1 MSILT
6 NVFIGTVQV
15 LEEKPSNNDYNKSF
29 NAVIAGP
36 TPQDVT
42 KSVRFNN
49 FVGLTINARTAEF
62 HGFVSGGF
70 YEIVARMSVDKGQDG
85 KQYLNLNIVSIV
97 HNSVMTMGNENG
109 ADIGVVFPV
118 NKVIL
123 SGYTSYTKS
132 GTTSNGSNY
141 ESFLINTGGLYVS
154 NKVEKA
160 VTARAGVNV
169 TNWNPKG
176 FQDNQYVQVT
186 GSISRNG
193 QGYWSV
199 TADTV
204 IPLHQVEYYNPQQQ
218 QQTPPPQQSAPAPQ
232 QMSQQQQYGQA
243 PTPQNPN
250 FNQPQQTQPSGQP
263 YGQAAQTMQGNGYN
277 QGQGTL
283 PPQNG
288 YGQSQAPVQNPQYG
302 QAPNSVPQTPDF
314 SHPTPENTGFAGD
327 NNPNVST
334 LGSTGAFNPS
344 ESPFAGGNP
353 LDISDDDLPF

>member
-1 MSILT
+1 MLVTIMSILT
-6 NVFIGTVQV
+6 NVFVGTVQV
-15 LEEKPSNNDYNKSF
+15 LEERQSNSDYNKSF
-29 NAVIAGP
+29 NAVIAGAA
-36 TPQDVT
+36 PQDVT
-42 KSVRFNN
+42 KPVRFNN
-49 FVGLTINARTAEF
+49 FVSLSINARMAEYNN
-62 HGFVSGGF
+62 FVSGGF

-85 KQYLNLNIVSIV
+85 KQYLNLNVVSIV

-109 ADIGVVFPV
+109 ADIGVIFPV

-123 SGYTSYTKS
+123 SGYTSFTKS
-132 GTTSNGSNY
+132 GTTSNGNNY
-141 ESFLINTGGLYVS
+141 ESYLLNTGSMYVS
-154 NKVEKA
+154 NKAEKA

-169 TNWNPKG
+169 TDWNPKG

-193 QGYWSV
+193 QGYWGV
-199 TADTV
+199 TVDTV

-218 QQTPPPQQSAPAPQ
+218 QQQAPQSQQTAPTPQ
-232 QMSQQQQYGQA
+232 QMSQQQYGQA
-243 PTPQNPN
+243 PQNPN
-250 FNQPQQTQPSGQP
+250 FNQPQQTQPQP
-263 YGQAAQTMQGNGYN
+263 YGQSAPAMQGNGYN
-277 QGQGTL
+277 QGQGTM

-302 QAPNSVPQTPDF
+302 QAPTPQTPDF
-314 SHPTPENTGFAGD
+314 SRPTPENTGFAGD

-344 ESPFAGGNP
+344 ESPFSGGNP

>member
-15 LEEKPSNNDYNKSF
+15 LEEKPSNNDYNKLF

-62 HGFVSGGF
+62 HGFVSGSF

-85 KQYLNLNIVSIV
+85 KQYLNLNVVSIV

-132 GTTSNGSNY
+132 GTTSNGNNY

-250 FNQPQQTQPSGQP
+250 FNQPQQTQPSGQSAP
-263 YGQAAQTMQGNGYN
+263 AMQGNGYN
-277 QGQGTL
+277 QGQNSV
-283 PPQNG
+283 PQNG
-288 YGQSQAPVQNPQYG
+288 YGQPQAPVQNPQYG
-302 QAPNSVPQTPDF
+302 QTPTPTPQTPDF
-314 SHPTPENTGFAGD
+314 SRPAPENTGFAGD

-334 LGSTGAFNPS
+334 LGSTGVFNPS
-344 ESPFAGGNP
+344 ESPFSGGNP

>member
-1 MSILT
+1 MTIMSILT

-85 KQYLNLNIVSIV
+85 KQYLNLNVVSIV

-132 GTTSNGSNY
+132 GTTLNGNNY

-218 QQTPPPQQSAPAPQ
+218 QPQQTAPTPQ
-232 QMSQQQQYGQA
+232 QMPQQQYGQA

-250 FNQPQQTQPSGQP
+250 FNQPQQTQP
-263 YGQAAQTMQGNGYN
+263 YGQSAPAMQGNGYN
-277 QGQGTL
+277 QGQGTM

-302 QAPNSVPQTPDF
+302 QAPTPQTPNF
-314 SHPTPENTGFAGD
+314 SSPTPESTGFAGD

-344 ESPFAGGNP
+344 ESPFSGGNP

>member
-1 MSILT
+1 M
-6 NVFIGTVQV
+6 
-15 LEEKPSNNDYNKSF
+15 
-29 NAVIAGP
+29 
-36 TPQDVT
+36 
-42 KSVRFNN
+42 
-49 FVGLTINARTAEF
+49 
-62 HGFVSGGF
+62 
-70 YEIVARMSVDKGQDG
+70 
-85 KQYLNLNIVSIV
+85 
-97 HNSVMTMGNENG
+97 
-109 ADIGVVFPV
+109 
-118 NKVIL
+118 
-123 SGYTSYTKS
+123 
-132 GTTSNGSNY
+132 
-141 ESFLINTGGLYVS
+141 INTGGLYVS

>member
-6 NVFIGTVQV
+6 NVFVGTVQV
-15 LEEKPSNNDYNKSF
+15 LEERQSNSDYNKSF
-29 NAVIAGP
+29 NAVIAGQA
-36 TPQDVT
+36 PQDIS
-42 KSVRFNN
+42 KPVRFNN
-49 FVGLTINARTAEF
+49 FVSLTINARTAEF
-62 HGFVSGGF
+62 HGFVPGGL

-85 KQYLNLNIVSIV
+85 KQYLNLNVISIV
-97 HNSVMTMGNENG
+97 HHSVMTMGQESG
-109 ADIGVVFPV
+109 QDIGVVFPV

-123 SGYTSYTKS
+123 SGYTAFAKS
-132 GTTSNGSNY
+132 GTTSNGNSY

-154 NKVEKA
+154 NKAEKA
-160 VTARAGVNV
+160 LTARAGVNV
-169 TNWNPKG
+169 TNWNPTG
-176 FQDNQYVQVT
+176 IQDGVYVQVT

-193 QGYWSV
+193 SGYWGV

-218 QQTPPPQQSAPAPQ
+218 QQASQQTPPAPQ

-250 FNQPQQTQPSGQP
+250 FNQSQQSQPQQS
-263 YGQAAQTMQGNGYN
+263 YGQSAPAMQGNGYN
-277 QGQGTL
+277 QGQGTM
-283 PPQNG
+283 PPQNN

-302 QAPNSVPQTPDF
+302 QAPTFAPQTPDF
-314 SHPTPENTGFAGD
+314 SRPTPESTGFAGD

-344 ESPFAGGNP
+344 ESPFSGGNP

>member
-62 HGFVSGGF
+62 HG

-85 KQYLNLNIVSIV
+85 KQYLNLNVVSIV

-132 GTTSNGSNY
+132 GTTSNGNNY

-232 QMSQQQQYGQA
+232 QMPQQQQYGQA
-243 PTPQNPN
+243 PQNPN
-250 FNQPQQTQPSGQP
+250 FNQSQQTQPSGQP
-263 YGQAAQTMQGNGYN
+263 YGQAAQAMQGNGYN
-277 QGQGTL
+277 QGQGTM

-302 QAPNSVPQTPDF
+302 QAPTPQTPNF
-314 SHPTPENTGFAGD
+314 SSPAPENTGFAGD

-344 ESPFAGGNP
+344 ESPFSGGNP

>member
-85 KQYLNLNIVSIV
+85 KQYLNLNVVSIV

-132 GTTSNGSNY
+132 GTTLNGNNY

-218 QQTPPPQQSAPAPQ
+218 QQTPPPQQ
-232 QMSQQQQYGQA
+232 QQYGQA
-243 PTPQNPN
+243 PQNPN
-250 FNQPQQTQPSGQP
+250 FNQSQQTQPSGQP
-263 YGQAAQTMQGNGYN
+263 YGQAAQAMQGNGYN
-277 QGQGTL
+277 QGQGTM

-302 QAPNSVPQTPDF
+302 QAPTPQTPNF
-314 SHPTPENTGFAGD
+314 SSPAPENTGFAGD

>member
-1 MSILT
+1 MTIMSILT

-85 KQYLNLNIVSIV
+85 KQYLNLNVVSIV

-132 GTTSNGSNY
+132 GTTSNGNNY

-193 QGYWSV
+193 QGYWGV

-232 QMSQQQQYGQA
+232 QMSQQQ
-243 PTPQNPN
+243 
-250 FNQPQQTQPSGQP
+250 
-263 YGQAAQTMQGNGYN
+263 
-277 QGQGTL
+277 
-283 PPQNG
+283 
-288 YGQSQAPVQNPQYG
+288 QYG

>member
-15 LEEKPSNNDYNKSF
+15 LEERQSNSDYNKSF

-36 TPQDVT
+36 APQDT
-42 KSVRFNN
+42 SKAVRFNN
-49 FVGLTINARTAEF
+49 FVSLSINARTAEF
-62 HGFVSGGF
+62 HNFVSGGF

-85 KQYLNLNIVSIV
+85 KQYLNLNVVSIV

-109 ADIGVVFPV
+109 ADIEVVFPV

-132 GTTSNGSNY
+132 GTTSNGNNY

-160 VTARAGVNV
+160 LTTRSGVNV

-176 FQDNQYVQVT
+176 FQDGQYVQVT
-186 GSISRNG
+186 GSISRNSS
-193 QGYWSV
+193 GYWGV

-218 QQTPPPQQSAPAPQ
+218 QTPPPPQ

-243 PTPQNPN
+243 PQNPN
-250 FNQPQQTQPSGQP
+250 FNQPQQTQPQQS
-263 YGQAAQTMQGNGYN
+263 YGQSAPAMQGNGYN
-277 QGQGTL
+277 QGQGTM

-302 QAPNSVPQTPDF
+302 QAPTSVPQTPDF
-314 SHPTPENTGFAGD
+314 SRPAPESTGFAGD

-334 LGSTGAFNPS
+334 LGSTGTFNPS
-344 ESPFAGGNP
+344 ESPFSGGNP

>member
-85 KQYLNLNIVSIV
+85 KQYLNLNVVSIV

-132 GTTSNGSNY
+132 GTTSNGNNY

-169 TNWNPKG
+169 TDWNPKG
-176 FQDNQYVQVT
+176 FQDGQYVQVT

-193 QGYWSV
+193 QGYWGV
-199 TADTV
+199 TADTI

-218 QQTPPPQQSAPAPQ
+218 QQQQAPQSQQTAPTPQ
-232 QMSQQQQYGQA
+232 QMSQQQYGQA
-243 PTPQNPN
+243 PQNPN
-250 FNQPQQTQPSGQP
+250 FNQPQQTQPQP
-263 YGQAAQTMQGNGYN
+263 YGQSAPTMQGNGYN
-277 QGQGTL
+277 QGQGTM

-288 YGQSQAPVQNPQYG
+288 YGQSQAPAQNPQYG
-302 QAPNSVPQTPDF
+302 QAPTPQTPDF
-314 SHPTPENTGFAGD
+314 SRPTPENTGFAGD

-334 LGSTGAFNPS
+334 LGSTGVFNPS
-344 ESPFAGGNP
+344 ESPFSGGNP

>member
-85 KQYLNLNIVSIV
+85 KQYLNLNVVSIV

-132 GTTSNGSNY
+132 GTTSNGNNY

-218 QQTPPPQQSAPAPQ
+218 QQTP
-232 QMSQQQQYGQA
+232 QQQQYGQA
-243 PTPQNPN
+243 PQNPN
-250 FNQPQQTQPSGQP
+250 FNQSQQTQPSGQ
-263 YGQAAQTMQGNGYN
+263 AAQAMQGNGYN
-277 QGQGTL
+277 QGQGTM

-302 QAPNSVPQTPDF
+302 QAPTPQTPNF
-314 SHPTPENTGFAGD
+314 SSPAPENTGFAGD

-344 ESPFAGGNP
+344 ESPFSGGNP

>member
-6 NVFIGTVQV
+6 NTFVGTVQV
-15 LEEKPSNNDYNKSF
+15 LEERPSNSDYNKSF

-36 TPQDVT
+36 APQDT
-42 KSVRFNN
+42 SKAVRFNN
-49 FVGLTINARTAEF
+49 FVSLSINARTAEF
-62 HGFVSGGF
+62 HNFVSGGF

-85 KQYLNLNIVSIV
+85 KQYLNLNVLSIV
-97 HNSVMTMGNENG
+97 HHSVMTMGQENG
-109 ADIGVVFPV
+109 GDIAVVFPV

-132 GTTSNGSNY
+132 GTTSNGNNY

-160 VTARAGVNV
+160 LTTRAGVNV

-176 FQDNQYVQVT
+176 FQDGQYVQVT
-186 GSISRNG
+186 GSISRNS
-193 QGYWSV
+193 QGYWGV

-218 QQTPPPQQSAPAPQ
+218 QTPPPQQTTSAPQ

-243 PTPQNPN
+243 PQNPN
-250 FNQPQQTQPSGQP
+250 FNQPQQAQPSGQA
-263 YGQAAQTMQGNGYN
+263 YGQSAPAMQGNGYN
-277 QGQGTL
+277 QGQGTM

-302 QAPNSVPQTPDF
+302 QAPTSAPQTPDF
-314 SHPTPENTGFAGD
+314 SRPAPESTGFAGD

-344 ESPFAGGNP
+344 ESPFSGGNP

>member
-1 MSILT
+1 MTIMSILT

-36 TPQDVT
+36 TPKDVT

-49 FVGLTINARTAEF
+49 FVGLAINARTAEF

-85 KQYLNLNIVSIV
+85 KQYLNLNVVSIV

-132 GTTSNGSNY
+132 GTTSNGNNY

-169 TNWNPKG
+169 ANWNPKG

-218 QQTPPPQQSAPAPQ
+218 QQTPP
-232 QMSQQQQYGQA
+232 
-243 PTPQNPN
+243 PQNPN

>member
-29 NAVIAGP
+29 NAVIAGS

-85 KQYLNLNIVSIV
+85 KQYLNLNVVSIV

-132 GTTSNGSNY
+132 GTTSNGNNY

-169 TNWNPKG
+169 TDWNPKG

-193 QGYWSV
+193 QGYWGV

-218 QQTPPPQQSAPAPQ
+218 QQQAPQSQQTAPTPQ
-232 QMSQQQQYGQA
+232 QMPQQQYGQA

-250 FNQPQQTQPSGQP
+250 FNQPQQTQQP
-263 YGQAAQTMQGNGYN
+263 YGQSAPVMQGNGYN
-277 QGQGTL
+277 QGQGTM

-302 QAPNSVPQTPDF
+302 QAPTPQTPNF
-314 SHPTPENTGFAGD
+314 SSPTPESTGFAGD

-334 LGSTGAFNPS
+334 LGSTGVFNPT

>member
-1 MSILT
+1 MTIMSILT

-85 KQYLNLNIVSIV
+85 KQYLNLNVVSIV

-132 GTTSNGSNY
+132 GTTSNGNNY

-218 QQTPPPQQSAPAPQ
+218 QPQQTAPTPQ
-232 QMSQQQQYGQA
+232 QMPQQQYGQA

-250 FNQPQQTQPSGQP
+250 FNQPQQTQP
-263 YGQAAQTMQGNGYN
+263 YGQSAPAMQGNGYN
-277 QGQGTL
+277 QGQGTM

-302 QAPNSVPQTPDF
+302 QAPTPQTPNF
-314 SHPTPENTGFAGD
+314 SSPTPESTGFAGD

-344 ESPFAGGNP
+344 ESPFSGGNP

>member
-6 NVFIGTVQV
+6 NTFIGTVQV
-15 LEEKPSNNDYNKSF
+15 LEERQSNSDYNKSF
-29 NAVIAGP
+29 NAVIAGAA
-36 TPQDVT
+36 PQDVT
-42 KSVRFNN
+42 KPVRFNN
-49 FVGLTINARTAEF
+49 FVSLSINAQMAEYNN
-62 HGFVSGGF
+62 FVSGGF

-85 KQYLNLNIVSIV
+85 KQYLNLNVVSIV

-109 ADIGVVFPV
+109 ADIGVIFPV

-123 SGYTSYTKS
+123 SGYTSFTKS
-132 GTTSNGSNY
+132 GTTSNGNNY
-141 ESFLINTGGLYVS
+141 ESYLLNTGSMYVS

-169 TNWNPKG
+169 TDWNPKG

-199 TADTV
+199 TADTA
-204 IPLHQVEYYNPQQQ
+204 IPLHQVEYYNPRQQQ
-218 QQTPPPQQSAPAPQ
+218 APQPQQTAPAPQ
-232 QMSQQQQYGQA
+232 QYGQA
-243 PTPQNPN
+243 PQNPN
-250 FNQPQQTQPSGQP
+250 FNQPQQTQPQQS
-263 YGQAAQTMQGNGYN
+263 YGQSVPAMQGNGYN

-288 YGQSQAPVQNPQYG
+288 YGQSQASVQNPQYG
-302 QAPNSVPQTPDF
+302 QAPTPQTPDF
-314 SHPTPENTGFAGD
+314 SRPTPKNTGFAGD

-334 LGSTGAFNPS
+334 LGSTGVFNPA

>member
-85 KQYLNLNIVSIV
+85 KQYLNLNVVSIV

-132 GTTSNGSNY
+132 GTTLNGNNY

-218 QQTPPPQQSAPAPQ
+218 QPQQTAPTPQ
-232 QMSQQQQYGQA
+232 QMPQQQYGQA

-250 FNQPQQTQPSGQP
+250 FNQPQQTQP
-263 YGQAAQTMQGNGYN
+263 YGQSAPAMQGNGYN
-277 QGQGTL
+277 QGQGTM

-302 QAPNSVPQTPDF
+302 QAPTPQTPNF
-314 SHPTPENTGFAGD
+314 SSPTPESTGFAGD

-344 ESPFAGGNP
+344 ESPFSGGNP

>member
-85 KQYLNLNIVSIV
+85 KQYLNLNVVSIV

-132 GTTSNGSNY
+132 GTTSNGNNY

-193 QGYWSV
+193 QGYWGV

-218 QQTPPPQQSAPAPQ
+218 QQQTPQPQQTAPAPQ
-232 QMSQQQQYGQA
+232 QMPQQQYGQA

-250 FNQPQQTQPSGQP
+250 FNQPQQTQQP
-263 YGQAAQTMQGNGYN
+263 YGQSAPVMQGNGYN
-277 QGQGTL
+277 QGQGTM

-302 QAPNSVPQTPDF
+302 QAPTPQTPNF
-314 SHPTPENTGFAGD
+314 SSPTPENTGFAGD
-327 NNPNVST
+327 TNPNVST

-344 ESPFAGGNP
+344 ESPFSGGNT

>member
-85 KQYLNLNIVSIV
+85 KQYLNLNVVSIV

-132 GTTSNGSNY
+132 GTTSNGNNY

-218 QQTPPPQQSAPAPQ
+218 QPQQTAPTPQ
-232 QMSQQQQYGQA
+232 QMPQQQYGQA

-250 FNQPQQTQPSGQP
+250 FNQPQQTQP
-263 YGQAAQTMQGNGYN
+263 YGQSAPAMQGNGYN
-277 QGQGTL
+277 QGQGTM

-302 QAPNSVPQTPDF
+302 QAPTPQTPNF
-314 SHPTPENTGFAGD
+314 SSPTPESTGFAGD

-344 ESPFAGGNP
+344 ESPFSGGNP

>member
-6 NVFIGTVQV
+6 NTFVGTVQV
-15 LEEKPSNNDYNKSF
+15 LEERQSNNDYNKSF
-29 NAVIAGP
+29 NAVIAGAA
-36 TPQDVT
+36 PQDVT
-42 KSVRFNN
+42 KPVRFNN
-49 FVGLTINARTAEF
+49 FVSLSVNARMAEF
-62 HGFVSGGF
+62 HNFTSGGL

-85 KQYLNLNIVSIV
+85 KQYLNLNVVSIV
-97 HNSVMTMGNENG
+97 HNSVMTMGDENG
-109 ADIGVVFPV
+109 LDIGVVFPV

-123 SGYTSYTKS
+123 SGYTSFTKS
-132 GTTSNGSNY
+132 GTTSNGNNY
-141 ESFLINTGGLYVS
+141 ESYLLNTGSMYVS
-154 NKVEKA
+154 NKAEKA

-169 TNWNPKG
+169 TDWNPKG
-176 FQDNQYVQVT
+176 FQDNHYVQVT

-218 QQTPPPQQSAPAPQ
+218 QAPQSQQTAPNPQ
-232 QMSQQQQYGQA
+232 QMSQQQYGQA
-243 PTPQNPN
+243 PQNPN

-263 YGQAAQTMQGNGYN
+263 YSQSAPAIQGDGYN

-283 PPQNG
+283 PPNPQNG

-302 QAPNSVPQTPDF
+302 QAPTPTPQTPNF
-314 SHPTPENTGFAGD
+314 SSPTPESTGFAGD
-327 NNPNVST
+327 TNPNVST
-334 LGSTGAFNPS
+334 LGSTSAFNPS
-344 ESPFAGGNP
+344 ESPFSGGNP

>member
-85 KQYLNLNIVSIV
+85 KQYLNLNVVSIV

-132 GTTSNGSNY
+132 GTTSNGNNY

-232 QMSQQQQYGQA
+232 QIPQQQQYGQA
-243 PTPQNPN
+243 PQNPN
-250 FNQPQQTQPSGQP
+250 FNQSQQTQPSGQ
-263 YGQAAQTMQGNGYN
+263 AAQAMQGNGYN
-277 QGQGTL
+277 QGQGTM

-302 QAPNSVPQTPDF
+302 QAPTPQTPNF
-314 SHPTPENTGFAGD
+314 SSPAPENTGFAGD

-344 ESPFAGGNP
+344 ESPFSGGNP

>member
-85 KQYLNLNIVSIV
+85 KQYLNLNVVSIV

-132 GTTSNGSNY
+132 GTTSNGNNY

-154 NKVEKA
+154 NKFEKA

-250 FNQPQQTQPSGQP
+250 FNQPQQTQPSGQ
-263 YGQAAQTMQGNGYN
+263 AAQTMQGNGYN

>member
-6 NVFIGTVQV
+6 NTFVGTVQV
-15 LEEKPSNNDYNKSF
+15 LEERQSNNDYNKSF
-29 NAVIAGP
+29 NAVIAGAA
-36 TPQDVT
+36 PQDVT
-42 KSVRFNN
+42 KPVRFNN
-49 FVGLTINARTAEF
+49 FVSLSVNARMAEF
-62 HGFVSGGF
+62 HNFASGGL

-85 KQYLNLNIVSIV
+85 KQYLNLNVVSIV

-123 SGYTSYTKS
+123 SGYTSFTKS
-132 GTTSNGSNY
+132 GTTSNGNNY
-141 ESFLINTGGLYVS
+141 ESYLLNTGSMYVS
-154 NKVEKA
+154 NKAEKA

-169 TNWNPKG
+169 TDWNPKG

-218 QQTPPPQQSAPAPQ
+218 QHQPQQTAPAPQ

-243 PTPQNPN
+243 PQNPS
-250 FNQPQQTQPSGQP
+250 FNQSQQTQPSGQP
-263 YGQAAQTMQGNGYN
+263 YGQSAPAMQGNGYN
-277 QGQGTL
+277 QGQGTM

-302 QAPNSVPQTPDF
+302 QAPTPQTPDF
-314 SHPTPENTGFAGD
+314 SRPAPENTGFAGD

-344 ESPFAGGNP
+344 ESPFSGGNP

>member
-85 KQYLNLNIVSIV
+85 KQYLNLNVVSIV

-132 GTTSNGSNY
+132 GTTSNGNNY

-218 QQTPPPQQSAPAPQ
+218 QQTPPPQQ
-232 QMSQQQQYGQA
+232 QQYGQA
-243 PTPQNPN
+243 PQNPN
-250 FNQPQQTQPSGQP
+250 FNQSQQTQPSGQP
-263 YGQAAQTMQGNGYN
+263 YGQAAQAMQGNGYN
-277 QGQGTL
+277 QGQGTM

-302 QAPNSVPQTPDF
+302 QAPTPQTPNF
-314 SHPTPENTGFAGD
+314 SSPAPENTGFAGD

-344 ESPFAGGNP
+344 ESPFSGGNP

>member
-85 KQYLNLNIVSIV
+85 KQYLNLNVVSIV
-97 HNSVMTMGNENG
+97 HNSVMTMGGENG
-109 ADIGVVFPV
+109 ADIRVVFPV

-132 GTTSNGSNY
+132 GTTSNGNNY

-218 QQTPPPQQSAPAPQ
+218 QPQQTAPTPQ
-232 QMSQQQQYGQA
+232 QMPQQQYGQA

-250 FNQPQQTQPSGQP
+250 FNQPQQTQP
-263 YGQAAQTMQGNGYN
+263 YGQSAPAMQGNGYN
-277 QGQGTL
+277 QGQGTM

-302 QAPNSVPQTPDF
+302 QAPTPQTPNF
-314 SHPTPENTGFAGD
+314 SSPTPESTGFAGD

-344 ESPFAGGNP
+344 ESPFSGGSP

>member
-85 KQYLNLNIVSIV
+85 KQYLNLNVVSIV

-132 GTTSNGSNY
+132 GTTSNGNNY

-218 QQTPPPQQSAPAPQ
+218 QPQQTAPTPQ
-232 QMSQQQQYGQA
+232 QMPQQQYGQA

-250 FNQPQQTQPSGQP
+250 FNQPQQTQP
-263 YGQAAQTMQGNGYN
+263 YGQSAPAMQGNGYN
-277 QGQGTL
+277 QGQGTM

-302 QAPNSVPQTPDF
+302 QAPTPQTPNF
-314 SHPTPENTGFAGD
+314 SSPTPESTGFAGD
-327 NNPNVST
+327 NNPNVSA

-344 ESPFAGGNP
+344 ESPFSGGNP

>member
-85 KQYLNLNIVSIV
+85 KQYLNLNVVSIV

-132 GTTSNGSNY
+132 GTTSNGNNY

-218 QQTPPPQQSAPAPQ
+218 QQTP
-232 QMSQQQQYGQA
+232 QQQQYGQA
-243 PTPQNPN
+243 PQNPN
-250 FNQPQQTQPSGQP
+250 FNQSQQTQPSGQP
-263 YGQAAQTMQGNGYN
+263 YGQAAQAMQGNGYN
-277 QGQGTL
+277 QGQGTM

-302 QAPNSVPQTPDF
+302 QAPTPQTPVF
-314 SHPTPENTGFAGD
+314 SSPAPENTGFAGD

-344 ESPFAGGNP
+344 ESPFSGGNP

>member
-1 MSILT
+1 MTIMSILT
-6 NVFIGTVQV
+6 NTFIGTVQV
-15 LEEKPSNNDYNKSF
+15 LEERQSNSDYNKSF
-29 NAVIAGP
+29 NAVIAGAA
-36 TPQDVT
+36 PQDVT
-42 KSVRFNN
+42 KPVRFNN
-49 FVGLTINARTAEF
+49 FVSLSINARMAEYNN
-62 HGFVSGGF
+62 FVSGGF

-85 KQYLNLNIVSIV
+85 KQYLNLNVVSIV

-109 ADIGVVFPV
+109 ADIGVIFPV

-123 SGYTSYTKS
+123 SGYTSFTKS
-132 GTTSNGSNY
+132 GTTSNGNNY
-141 ESFLINTGGLYVS
+141 ESYLLNTGSMYVS
-154 NKVEKA
+154 NKAEKA

-169 TNWNPKG
+169 TDWNPKG

-199 TADTV
+199 TADTA

-218 QQTPPPQQSAPAPQ
+218 QAPQNQQTAPAPQ
-232 QMSQQQQYGQA
+232 QYGQA
-243 PTPQNPN
+243 PQNPN
-250 FNQPQQTQPSGQP
+250 FNQPQQTQPQQS
-263 YGQAAQTMQGNGYN
+263 YGQSVPSMQGNGYN

-302 QAPNSVPQTPDF
+302 QAPTPQTPDF
-314 SHPTPENTGFAGD
+314 SRPTPENTGFAGD

-334 LGSTGAFNPS
+334 LGSTGVFNPA

>member
-85 KQYLNLNIVSIV
+85 KQYLNLNVVSIV

-132 GTTSNGSNY
+132 GTTSNGNNY

-218 QQTPPPQQSAPAPQ
+218 QPQQTAPTPQ
-232 QMSQQQQYGQA
+232 QMPQQQYGQA

-250 FNQPQQTQPSGQP
+250 FNQPQQTQP
-263 YGQAAQTMQGNGYN
+263 YGQSAPAMQENGYN
-277 QGQGTL
+277 QGQGTM

-302 QAPNSVPQTPDF
+302 QAPTPQTPNF
-314 SHPTPENTGFAGD
+314 SSPTPESTGFAGD

-334 LGSTGAFNPS
+334 LGSTGTFNPS
-344 ESPFAGGNP
+344 ESPFSGGNP

>member
-85 KQYLNLNIVSIV
+85 KQYLNLNVVSIV

-132 GTTSNGSNY
+132 GTTSNGNNY

-218 QQTPPPQQSAPAPQ
+218 QPQQTAPTPQ
-232 QMSQQQQYGQA
+232 QMPQQQYGQA

-250 FNQPQQTQPSGQP
+250 FNQPQQTQP
-263 YGQAAQTMQGNGYN
+263 YGQSAPAMQGNGYN
-277 QGQGTL
+277 QGQGTM

-302 QAPNSVPQTPDF
+302 QVPTPQTPNF
-314 SHPTPENTGFAGD
+314 SSPTPESTGFAGD

-344 ESPFAGGNP
+344 ESPFSGGNP

>member
-6 NVFIGTVQV
+6 NTFIGTVQV
-15 LEEKPSNNDYNKSF
+15 LEERQSNSDYNKSF
-29 NAVIAGP
+29 NAVIAGAA
-36 TPQDVT
+36 PQDVT
-42 KSVRFNN
+42 KPVRFNN
-49 FVGLTINARTAEF
+49 FVSLSINARMAEYNN
-62 HGFVSGGF
+62 FVSGGF

-85 KQYLNLNIVSIV
+85 KQYLNLNVVSIV

-109 ADIGVVFPV
+109 ADIGVIFPV

-123 SGYTSYTKS
+123 SGYTSFTKS
-132 GTTSNGSNY
+132 GTTSNGNNY
-141 ESFLINTGGLYVS
+141 ESYLLNTGSMYVS
-154 NKVEKA
+154 NKAEKA

-169 TNWNPKG
+169 TDWNPKG

-199 TADTV
+199 TADTA

-218 QQTPPPQQSAPAPQ
+218 QAPQPQQTAPAP
-232 QMSQQQQYGQA
+232 QQYGQA
-243 PTPQNPN
+243 PTPQ
-250 FNQPQQTQPSGQP
+250 
-263 YGQAAQTMQGNGYN
+263 
-277 QGQGTL
+277 
-283 PPQNG
+283 
-288 YGQSQAPVQNPQYG
+288 
-302 QAPNSVPQTPDF
+302 TPDF
-314 SHPTPENTGFAGD
+314 SRPTPENTGFAGD

-334 LGSTGAFNPS
+334 LGSTGVFNPA

>member
-1 MSILT
+1 MTIMSILT

-42 KSVRFNN
+42 KSVQFNN

-85 KQYLNLNIVSIV
+85 KQYLNLNVVSIV

-123 SGYTSYTKS
+123 SGYTSYKKS
-132 GTTSNGSNY
+132 GTTSNGNNY

-204 IPLHQVEYYNPQQQ
+204 SRIL
-218 QQTPPPQQSAPAPQ
+218 QSATAAT
-232 QMSQQQQYGQA
+232 STNSANSTANA
-243 PTPQNPN
+243 PTAVR
-250 FNQPQQTQPSGQP
+250 TSS
-263 YGQAAQTMQGNGYN
+263 Y
-277 QGQGTL
+277 
-283 PPQNG
+283 
-288 YGQSQAPVQNPQYG
+288 S
-302 QAPNSVPQTPDF
+302 SK
-314 SHPTPENTGFAGD
+314 S
-327 NNPNVST
+327 
-334 LGSTGAFNPS
+334 
-344 ESPFAGGNP
+344 
-353 LDISDDDLPF
+353 

>member
-85 KQYLNLNIVSIV
+85 KQYLNLNVVSIV

-132 GTTSNGSNY
+132 GTTLNGNNY

-218 QQTPPPQQSAPAPQ
+218 QQTPPPQQ
-232 QMSQQQQYGQA
+232 QQYGQA
-243 PTPQNPN
+243 PQNPN
-250 FNQPQQTQPSGQP
+250 FNQSQQTQPSGQP
-263 YGQAAQTMQGNGYN
+263 YGQAAQAMQGNGYN
-277 QGQGTL
+277 QGQGTM

-302 QAPNSVPQTPDF
+302 QAPTPQTPNF
-314 SHPTPENTGFAGD
+314 SSPAPENTGFAGD

-344 ESPFAGGNP
+344 ESPFSGGNP

>member
-1 MSILT
+1 MTIMSILT

-49 FVGLTINARTAEF
+49 FVGLTINAGTAEF

-85 KQYLNLNIVSIV
+85 KQYLNLNVVSIV

-132 GTTSNGSNY
+132 GTTSNGNNY

-218 QQTPPPQQSAPAPQ
+218 QQTPPLQQSAPAPQ

-243 PTPQNPN
+243 P
-250 FNQPQQTQPSGQP
+250 
-263 YGQAAQTMQGNGYN
+263 
-277 QGQGTL
+277 
-283 PPQNG
+283 
-288 YGQSQAPVQNPQYG
+288 
-302 QAPNSVPQTPDF
+302 NSVPQTPNF